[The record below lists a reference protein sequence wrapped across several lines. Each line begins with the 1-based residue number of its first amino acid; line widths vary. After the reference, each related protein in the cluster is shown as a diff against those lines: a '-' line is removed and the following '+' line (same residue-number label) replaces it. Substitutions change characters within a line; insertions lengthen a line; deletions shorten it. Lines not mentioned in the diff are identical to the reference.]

1 MSSSG
6 ISSGISSVRSSVVG
20 LLVSFTLM
28 GCGGGKGAISDV
40 KFENAVVNNEVYLG
54 MDATL
59 ASGGLVLPNVTLP
72 LYNPK
77 NPSQI
82 LGEIQTNGRHIIA
95 KVNATQALKFPDL
108 ADGTKLPN
116 GAAIPLVLPQGLNA
130 VAIPAFNSSSLVYVA
145 VNGGQ
150 IMLGVAVSILKEDRL
165 NLPLSIFLP
174 FTISPEIR
182 GTGGFF
188 LGEKQGVAVFA
199 LRESIAAPTLSAPV
213 LATTSRTSLVST
225 STRGR
230 IEVRQEALTNSKIR
244 RLQKTWASLDEVR
257 ID

>member
-6 ISSGISSVRSSVVG
+6 ISSVRRSVIA

-28 GCGGGKGAISDV
+28 GCGGGKGAISNV

-72 LYNPK
+72 LYNPN
-77 NPSQI
+77 NPSQV
-82 LGEIQTNGRHIIA
+82 LGEIQTNGRHIIV
-95 KVNATQALKFPDL
+95 KVNATQALKLPGL
-108 ADGTKLPN
+108 ADGAKLPN

-150 IMLGVAVSILKEDRL
+150 IMLGVAVSILKEDTL

-199 LRESIAAPTLSAPV
+199 LRESIAAPTLSA
-213 LATTSRTSLVST
+213 TSRTSLVST

-230 IEVRQEALTNSKIR
+230 IEVRQESLTNSKVR